1 MSSPLLLSIKEAKVA
16 YNEKPIFENL
26 TFNIHKGSRIAL
38 VGKNGAG
45 KSTLMNIVSNKFEI
59 DNGERWQDSNIKIRM
74 LDQDIKL
81 TNNETIYDF
90 VLKNFKGDERELYK
104 YKADIVAQSLE
115 LETQSKLDSLSVG

>member
-45 KSTLMNIVSNKFEI
+45 KSTLMNIVSN
-59 DNGERWQDSNIKIRM
+59 
-74 LDQDIKL
+74 
-81 TNNETIYDF
+81 
-90 VLKNFKGDERELYK
+90 
-104 YKADIVAQSLE
+104 
-115 LETQSKLDSLSVG
+115 

>member
-1 MSSPLLLSIKEAKVA
+1 MLSPLLVSIKNATVA

-74 LDQDIKL
+74 LDQDMIRLQQKVNVVIEYRERQKEL
-81 TNNETIYDF
+81 VETP
-90 VLKNFKGDERELYK
+90 
-104 YKADIVAQSLE
+104 AIVCRILPQGRAFDKSPKHYLR
-115 LETQSKLDSLSVG
+115 K